1 MGFGNIGIGE
11 LMMILL
17 VVMVVFGP
25 KRLPEI
31 ARNMGKFMRDFRR
44 ETNAAIK
51 ELKDGIEPIKVGIFD
66 EPDAGAAAV
75 TDNGAAAALPG
86 VAAAG
91 GAGTAAAPV
100 TPATAIEAPGNGAR
114 KPVAKRKPAV
124 ARSSGARSKSPAS
137 AARRKTPASGA
148 ATKRPA
154 AKAKSS
160 SGRARASRK
169 R

>member
-17 VVMVVFGP
+17 VVMIIFGP

-44 ETNAAIK
+44 ETSAAIT
-51 ELKDGIEPIKVGIFD
+51 ELKQGIEPVRVGIFD
-66 EPDAGAAAV
+66 EPDGGAATAIP
-75 TDNGAAAALPG
+75 NGETTPAPG

-91 GAGTAAAPV
+91 GAGVAPV
-100 TPATAIEAPGNGAR
+100 PERPVAYQGGNGAGR
-114 KPVAKRKPAV
+114 APAKAKPRAKK
-124 ARSSGARSKSPAS
+124 
-137 AARRKTPASGA
+137 AAPKTPASKRKT
-148 ATKRPA
+148 ATASSKKRPA
-154 AKAKSS
+154 PKAKRPATR
-160 SGRARASRK
+160 SGGTRK

>member
-17 VVMVVFGP
+17 VVMIIFGP

-44 ETNAAIK
+44 ETSAAIT
-51 ELKDGIEPIKVGIFD
+51 ELKQGIEPVRVGIFD
-66 EPDAGAAAV
+66 EPDG
-75 TDNGAAAALPG
+75 GAAAAVPNGEPMPG

-91 GAGTAAAPV
+91 GAGTVPPTERPIAYQGA
-100 TPATAIEAPGNGAR
+100 GNGSGRAQA
-114 KPVAKRKPAV
+114 KPKPRATKAKKPAAKSSTAKRKTAT
-124 ARSSGARSKSPAS
+124 S
-137 AARRKTPASGA
+137 AK
-148 ATKRPA
+148 KRPA
-154 AKAKSS
+154 SKAK
-160 SGRARASRK
+160 RPASRSGGTRK